1 MLTFI
6 IVYLTIGLVLELIV
20 NGKKT
25 IKGIKNKRFNIL
37 NGPLSINYEFD
48 CQSNYQIYDNKCK
61 HITHS
66 FHYRSRLL
74 RELLPPIASE

>member
-25 IKGIKNKRFNIL
+25 INGIKNKRFNVLTSIL
-37 NGPLSINYEFD
+37 GTIFMSVIAPVSFAYVF
-48 CQSNYQIYDNKCK
+48 
-61 HITHS
+61 ITGIIHS
-66 FHYRSRLL
+66 FKKIES
-74 RELLPPIASE
+74 

>member
-25 IKGIKNKRFNIL
+25 IKNIKNKRFNIL
-37 NGPLSINYEFD
+37 TSILGTILMSVIAPVSFAYVF
-48 CQSNYQIYDNKCK
+48 
-61 HITHS
+61 ITGIMHNFKKIES
-66 FHYRSRLL
+66 
-74 RELLPPIASE
+74 

>member
-25 IKGIKNKRFNIL
+25 IKDIKNKRFSIL
-37 NGPLSINYEFD
+37 TSILGTIFMSVVSPVAYAYVF
-48 CQSNYQIYDNKCK
+48 
-61 HITHS
+61 ITGIIHS
-66 FHYRSRLL
+66 FKKIES
-74 RELLPPIASE
+74 

>member
-25 IKGIKNKRFNIL
+25 IKDIKNKRFSIL
-37 NGPLSINYEFD
+37 TSILGTIFMSVIAPVYFVYVFVE
-48 CQSNYQIYDNKCK
+48 SI
-61 HITHS
+61 IHS
-66 FHYRSRLL
+66 FKKIES
-74 RELLPPIASE
+74 

>member
-25 IKGIKNKRFNIL
+25 IKDIKNKRFNIL
-37 NGPLSINYEFD
+37 TSILGTIFMSVIAPVSFVYVF
-48 CQSNYQIYDNKCK
+48 
-61 HITHS
+61 ITGIIHS
-66 FHYRSRLL
+66 FKKIES
-74 RELLPPIASE
+74 

>member
-25 IKGIKNKRFNIL
+25 IKDIKNKRFNIL
-37 NGPLSINYEFD
+37 TSILGTIFMSIIAPASFAYVF
-48 CQSNYQIYDNKCK
+48 
-61 HITHS
+61 ITGIIHS
-66 FHYRSRLL
+66 FKKIES
-74 RELLPPIASE
+74 